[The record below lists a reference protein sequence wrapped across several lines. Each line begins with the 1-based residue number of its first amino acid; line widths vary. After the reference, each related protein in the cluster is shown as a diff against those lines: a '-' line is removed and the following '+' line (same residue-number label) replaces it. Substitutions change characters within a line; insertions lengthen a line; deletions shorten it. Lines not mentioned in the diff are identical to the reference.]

1 MASSWFLFFSYH
13 NNARSNRHQIRKCIK
28 VFRVALGTKL
38 MTILFL
44 YTALT
49 YFKMLST
56 SVACEVRTEFLDII
70 SIKSCHKDFE
80 GAATS
85 STEQYF

>member
-1 MASSWFLFFSYH
+1 
-13 NNARSNRHQIRKCIK
+13 
-28 VFRVALGTKL
+28 VAVGTKL
-38 MTILFL
+38 MTIVFL

-49 YFKMLST
+49 EFKMWSGN
-56 SVACEVRTEFLDII
+56 VACEVRTEILNII
-70 SIKSCHKDFE
+70 SIKSCYKDFE

>member
-13 NNARSNRHQIRKCIK
+13 NDARSNKYQIRKCIK
-28 VFRVALGTKL
+28 VFRVALATKL
-38 MTILFL
+38 MTIVFL

-49 YFKMLST
+49 YFKMWSA
-56 SVACEVRTEFLDII
+56 SVACELRTEFLNII
-70 SIKSCHKDFE
+70 SIKTCYKDFE

-85 STEQYF
+85 FTEQYF